1 MSNNGNALPWRSGES
16 VSGVLRRTPWG
27 ALCSTPLGDQ
37 LAWTPMTSAP
47 MIGCMNSAIPCNTFP
62 GTVPIEALSGWGRTR
77 LLRHGLRARELRHP
91 LETNPVVSLES
102 AVAHIRC
109 ASSLQQTRKAQPGSP
124 PWSMPWLRLPLSH
137 TALVRQ
143 RASPQGRAATAA
155 GGGYPGQRMG
165 VTSMQQF
172 YLEGMRPEAGS
183 AFLPRGPAPPP
194 QVSKT
199 CTIRNDVNL
208 KKGSMRLV
216 RDAARPTLHHL
227 EFTFDASSACT
238 IRVFYYA
245 TEEVGANGAL
255 KFTPLK
261 PSGAIAPEDR
271 AQGLGQAYRA
281 QLPLN
286 LAEYTK
292 EELKAGDRFPIIV
305 ALESKATSAVN
316 AQATFANA
324 VFTDAGATVVPL
336 KQKIQVVNPN
346 PQSPSEA
353 FLLYEL
359 QEIFGIEG
367 ASGDGSALADG
378 DGGDNGRECVVCMT
392 APRDTTVL
400 PCRHMCLCSGC
411 AHVLR
416 MQAEKCPICRTP
428 IQQLLQ
434 IKIAPGV
441 PVEIPPPRAAA

>member
-1 MSNNGNALPWRSGES
+1 
-16 VSGVLRRTPWG
+16 
-27 ALCSTPLGDQ
+27 
-37 LAWTPMTSAP
+37 
-47 MIGCMNSAIPCNTFP
+47 
-62 GTVPIEALSGWGRTR
+62 
-77 LLRHGLRARELRHP
+77 
-91 LETNPVVSLES
+91 
-102 AVAHIRC
+102 
-109 ASSLQQTRKAQPGSP
+109 
-124 PWSMPWLRLPLSH
+124 MPWLRLPLSL

-155 GGGYPGQRMG
+155 AGGYSGQRMG

-208 KKGSMRLV
+208 KKGSMMLV
-216 RDAARPTLHHL
+216 RDAAHPTLHHL

-292 EELKAGDRFPIIV
+292 EELKAGDRFPIVV
-305 ALESKATSAVN
+305 ALESKAASAVN
-316 AQATFANA
+316 AQATFANV

-346 PQSPSEA
+346 PRSPSEA

-359 QEIFGIEG
+359 QEIVGIEG
-367 ASGDGSALADG
+367 PSDDASASADG

-400 PCRHMCLCSGC
+400 PCRHMCLCSEC
-411 AHVLR
+411 AQVLR

-428 IQQLLQ
+428 IDQLLQ
-434 IKIAPGV
+434 IKIEKAPGV
-441 PVEIPPPRAAA
+441 PVEIPPPSDHTLNACGLTTLHRRGTNGSS

>member
-1 MSNNGNALPWRSGES
+1 
-16 VSGVLRRTPWG
+16 
-27 ALCSTPLGDQ
+27 
-37 LAWTPMTSAP
+37 
-47 MIGCMNSAIPCNTFP
+47 
-62 GTVPIEALSGWGRTR
+62 
-77 LLRHGLRARELRHP
+77 
-91 LETNPVVSLES
+91 
-102 AVAHIRC
+102 
-109 ASSLQQTRKAQPGSP
+109 
-124 PWSMPWLRLPLSH
+124 
-137 TALVRQ
+137 
-143 RASPQGRAATAA
+143 
-155 GGGYPGQRMG
+155 
-165 VTSMQQF
+165 MQQF

-238 IRVFYYA
+238 IRVFDYA

-305 ALESKATSAVN
+305 ALESKATF

-353 FLLYEL
+353 YVLYEL
-359 QEIFGIEG
+359 QEIFGI
-367 ASGDGSALADG
+367 GDASALADG
-378 DGGDNGRECVVCMT
+378 DGGDNGRECLVCMT
-392 APRDTTVL
+392 APRDTTVR
-400 PCRHMCLCSGC
+400 PCRHMCLCLEC
-411 AHVLR
+411 AQALQR
-416 MQAEKCPICRTP
+416 KAEKCPICRTP
-428 IQQLLQ
+428 IQGLHQ
-434 IKIAPGV
+434 IKIEKAPGV
-441 PVEIPPPRAAA
+441 PAAESRCIGGAA

>member
-1 MSNNGNALPWRSGES
+1 
-16 VSGVLRRTPWG
+16 
-27 ALCSTPLGDQ
+27 
-37 LAWTPMTSAP
+37 
-47 MIGCMNSAIPCNTFP
+47 
-62 GTVPIEALSGWGRTR
+62 
-77 LLRHGLRARELRHP
+77 
-91 LETNPVVSLES
+91 
-102 AVAHIRC
+102 
-109 ASSLQQTRKAQPGSP
+109 
-124 PWSMPWLRLPLSH
+124 
-137 TALVRQ
+137 
-143 RASPQGRAATAA
+143 
-155 GGGYPGQRMG
+155 MG
-165 VTSMQQF
+165 VTSMQQY

-353 FLLYEL
+353 YVLYEL

-367 ASGDGSALADG
+367 ASGDTSALADG

-400 PCRHMCLCSGC
+400 PCRHCCLCSEC
-411 AHVLR
+411 AQVLR